1 MVSSSTAACSLVVNS
16 SSLSRT
22 GGEGIHREKG
32 AQSKQHLGA
41 VLEPKRHQKLGLR
54 VASRLSW
61 ISDVRHR
68 YITATTC
75 GVLPEKHIDAVVGGS
90 RPSDIRDVR
99 VDTCTNVC

>member
-1 MVSSSTAACSLVVNS
+1 MVSSSTAACSFVVNS
-16 SSLSRT
+16 SSLSHTR
-22 GGEGIHREKG
+22 GKGIHREKE

-75 GVLPEKHIDAVVGGS
+75 GVFAEKDFDAVVGGS
-90 RPSDIRDVR
+90 RKSEMRDVR
-99 VDTCTNVC
+99 VNTCANVC